1 MTPPRAIA
9 YLDCFA
15 GISGDML
22 LAALL
27 DAGLPE
33 QVLRDGLAR
42 LDLGHVDLDIRA
54 AQQQGLHAIRVQVS
68 GRGEQPLRRLA
79 DLLAILHGS
88 TLPEEITATA
98 ARAFRLLAEAEAAV
112 HGIAV
117 DDVHFHEIGAV
128 DTVVDVVGAIIGLDH
143 LGVGKLIASP
153 IPLGHGSIDCDHGR
167 LPLPAPAVCRLLQGV
182 PVYGVDCA
190 TELVTPTG
198 AALLKTLASGF
209 GPMPPMT
216 ITATGCGAGSR
227 TLAGNRPNLLR
238 LIIGAP
244 RLAEEAQQVEIIET
258 NLDDWNPEG
267 FPYLCEV
274 LLARGA
280 LDVNITPIQMKK
292 GRPAFRLQ
300 AVCDPAHGY
309 EIKATI
315 LSETSAIGLRFR
327 REERLTLPRE
337 QVMVTTRWGAVAAKK
352 ITGPAGTVIY
362 PEYEECRRIAAEHQV
377 PLTAVYRQVLQAGS
391 DRKA

>member
-1 MTPPRAIA
+1 M
-9 YLDCFA
+9 
-15 GISGDML
+15 
-22 LAALL
+22 
-27 DAGLPE
+27 
-33 QVLRDGLAR
+33 
-42 LDLGHVDLDIRA
+42 
-54 AQQQGLHAIRVQVS
+54 
-68 GRGEQPLRRLA
+68 
-79 DLLAILHGS
+79 
-88 TLPEEITATA
+88 
-98 ARAFRLLAEAEAAV
+98 
-112 HGIAV
+112 
-117 DDVHFHEIGAV
+117 
-128 DTVVDVVGAIIGLDH
+128 
-143 LGVGKLIASP
+143 
-153 IPLGHGSIDCDHGR
+153 
-167 LPLPAPAVCRLLQGV
+167 
-182 PVYGVDCA
+182 
-190 TELVTPTG
+190 
-198 AALLKTLASGF
+198 
-209 GPMPPMT
+209 
-216 ITATGCGAGSR
+216 
-227 TLAGNRPNLLR
+227 
-238 LIIGAP
+238 
-244 RLAEEAQQVEIIET
+244 EIIET

-300 AVCDPAHGY
+300 TVCDPAHGY

-315 LSETSAIGLRFR
+315 LSETCAIGLRFR